1 MCVVAWGYRTAWVAS
16 LFMDDRALAFGDWVL
31 VVGGQTL
38 KRLDADAATAMN
50 TALGIPS
57 GATPDEGATA

>member
-1 MCVVAWGYRTAWVAS
+1 MCEVAWGDRTEWVAT

-31 VVGGQTL
+31 VVGGQML

-50 TALGIPS
+50 AALGIAS